1 AENER
6 YCIPRTERLRA
17 PHAGGTCSDRFFRLD
32 MEPQACNVQDETL
45 TRNNHDRVQDSKSSY
60 LRCKNEIAWQM
71 VDPFTSAGLAQAQRM
86 SDDSQAVRP
95 SSCHG
100 ATPPFLLSAPQEPV
114 SQPLCLVGRYT
125 RC

>member
-1 AENER
+1 
-6 YCIPRTERLRA
+6 
-17 PHAGGTCSDRFFRLD
+17 

-100 ATPPFLLSAPQEPV
+100 ATPPFLLSAPQEPIRN
-114 SQPLCLVGRYT
+114 PLITVILLLLVVIPPPLVVANPEVLT
-125 RC
+125 SP